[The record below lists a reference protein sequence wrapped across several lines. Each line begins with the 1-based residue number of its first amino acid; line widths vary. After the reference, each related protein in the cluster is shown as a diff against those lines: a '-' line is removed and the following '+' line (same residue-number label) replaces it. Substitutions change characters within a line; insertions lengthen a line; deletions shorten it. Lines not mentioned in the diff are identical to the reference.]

1 MSYEIGLDTIHL
13 KTTERLGHT
22 EYCDNDA
29 LVRAVTEGRRERFTE
44 LWEYDLIWA
53 TDDGPVEW
61 EDRGRVTNMG
71 HAEFLEGGVDKLQAK
86 PCPFKDVEEV
96 LEFDAVK
103 EYGLPETDGLVEYY
117 ETSYKKSQADRPESV
132 YTGGYYKTIVSG
144 AIQTF
149 GWDMLLLAAAYP
161 EKFEKVLD
169 SFFRLSLHY
178 YKAQARTSIEAFIC
192 HDDMVWTAG
201 PFMNPDFYRKAIFPR
216 YRELWEVLKNA
227 GKKVLY
233 CCDGDYSMFLDD
245 VARAGA
251 DGFIFEPLVPL
262 EMVVEKYGTTH
273 AVVGS
278 KVDCRTLTF
287 GKPEEIKKEIDA
299 TLKLAFG
306 CPGFIFAV
314 GNHIPSNVPVENC
327 LFYFDY
333 LSKRWK
339 R

>member
-1 MSYEIGLDTIHL
+1 
-13 KTTERLGHT
+13 
-22 EYCDNDA
+22 
-29 LVRAVTEGRRERFTE
+29 
-44 LWEYDLIWA
+44 
-53 TDDGPVEW
+53 
-61 EDRGRVTNMG
+61 
-71 HAEFLEGGVDKLQAK
+71 
-86 PCPFKDVEEV
+86 
-96 LEFDAVK
+96 
-103 EYGLPETDGLVEYY
+103 
-117 ETSYKKSQADRPESV
+117 
-132 YTGGYYKTIVSG
+132 
-144 AIQTF
+144 
-149 GWDMLLLAAAYP
+149 
-161 EKFEKVLD
+161 
-169 SFFRLSLHY
+169 
-178 YKAQARTSIEAFIC
+178 
-192 HDDMVWTAG
+192 
-201 PFMNPDFYRKAIFPR
+201 
-216 YRELWEVLKNA
+216 
-227 GKKVLY
+227 
-233 CCDGDYSMFLDD
+233 MFLDD